1 MGQEI
6 VWYGT
11 AGAVLIQWSAGADAL
26 VSHVRFVFLHGLLG
40 WQAEDRY
47 GAECAFFHLLFPYY
61 TPVEP
66 NAPASRS
73 SPRSS
78 TKSAYIQGAISI

>member
-47 GAECAFFHLLFPYY
+47 GAECAVFHLLLFFLSCSIKYLY
-61 TPVEP
+61 LH
-66 NAPASRS
+66 S
-73 SPRSS
+73 
-78 TKSAYIQGAISI
+78 IS